1 METKLNGFESAM
13 AILKLILLTSALL
26 IASCKINDAIIDNST
41 RKRIV
46 GYQNTPLIIRK
57 TKIQDVANMEEL
69 KNRGIYLQFDKNQK
83 LRMVYV
89 KNSGYCTNRGVCIGD
104 AMAKV
109 VDNYGVPPEKEIE
122 VRGGGAILAYL
133 SGAFYDRYLFF
144 PDSLGNVKEITFGDH
159 DILQGKKGNTK
170 KD

>member
-57 TKIQDVANMEEL
+57 TK
-69 KNRGIYLQFDKNQK
+69 G
-83 LRMVYV
+83 
-89 KNSGYCTNRGVCIGD
+89 S
-104 AMAKV
+104 
-109 VDNYGVPPEKEIE
+109 
-122 VRGGGAILAYL
+122 VRI
-133 SGAFYDRYLFF
+133 
-144 PDSLGNVKEITFGDH
+144 
-159 DILQGKKGNTK
+159 
-170 KD
+170 